1 MTESLLATFQQWLLF
16 SGVVLAV
23 GCVAWRL
30 VVLGRVST
38 AVTDSVAPQLAVI
51 ERSVA
56 SAGVIA
62 GLTLV
67 VAWMLRMVVQVM
79 GFRDPFVP
87 LWDDVSFLLFET
99 FWGTVWMAQGA
110 LLPFVVAAFVWA
122 RTRSVAA
129 WRVAGVLALGL
140 VATLALASHAMGVES
155 GKALF
160 VTADAVHALA
170 AGCWIGSLAV
180 IVSVGRPIGSS
191 EEARAL
197 FAAQLRAF
205 SPLALVSVA
214 ALIGMGAALAWT
226 HLGGLSNLWATG
238 YGRVLMA
245 KVALAGGVFLAG
257 FVNWRLG
264 LPASDTSAGAV
275 SVHRRAALEVSLA
288 VGVLLITAVL
298 VHSAKP

>member
-30 VVLGRVST
+30 VVLDPVSR
-38 AVTDSVAPQLAVI
+38 AVADAGAPHLAAI

-56 SAGVIA
+56 SAGLVA
-62 GLTLV
+62 GLVLV
-67 VAWMLRMVVQVM
+67 VAWSLRMVVQVM

-99 FWGTVWMAQGA
+99 FWGTVWMAQGL
-110 LLPFVVAAFVWA
+110 LLPFVVGAFAWA
-122 RTRSVAA
+122 RTRSLAA
-129 WRVAGVLALGL
+129 WRVAGMLALGL
-140 VATLALASHAMGVES
+140 VATLTLSSHAMGVES
-155 GKALF
+155 GRALF
-160 VTADAVHALA
+160 VAADAVHALA
-170 AGCWIGSLAV
+170 AGCWIGSLSV

-191 EEARAL
+191 DEARAL

-205 SPLALVSVA
+205 SPMALVSVA
-214 ALIGMGAALAWT
+214 ALIAMGAALSWT
-226 HLGGLSNLWATG
+226 HLSGLSNLWETG

-245 KVALAGGVFLAG
+245 KVGLAGGVFLAG

-264 LPASDTSAGAV
+264 LPASDTSVGAA
-275 SVHRRAALEVSLA
+275 SVHRRASLEVVLA
-288 VGVLLITAVL
+288 VGVLLLTAVL
-298 VHSAKP
+298 VHSVKP

>member
-1 MTESLLATFQQWLLF
+1 VTEPLLATFQQWLLF

-30 VVLGRVST
+30 VVLERVSR
-38 AVTDSVAPQLAVI
+38 AMPDSVAPHLATI

-56 SAGVIA
+56 SAGVVA
-62 GLTLV
+62 GLALI
-67 VAWMLRMVVQVM
+67 VAWILRMVAQVM

-99 FWGTVWMAQGA
+99 FWGTVWMVQGA
-110 LLPFVVAAFVWA
+110 LLPFVVAAFAWA
-122 RTRSVAA
+122 RTGSPAA
-129 WRVAGVLALGL
+129 WRAAGVLSLGL
-140 VATLALASHAMGVES
+140 VATLALASHAMGVEPA
-155 GKALF
+155 KALF

-170 AGCWIGSLAV
+170 AGCWVGSLGV

-191 EEARAL
+191 DEARAL

-205 SPLALVSVA
+205 SPMAMVSVA
-214 ALIGMGAALAWT
+214 ALIAMGSALSWA
-226 HLGGLSNLWATG
+226 HLAGLSNLWETG

-264 LPASDTSAGAV
+264 LPASGTSAGAV
-275 SVHRRAALEVSLA
+275 SVHRRAALEVALA

-298 VHSAKP
+298 VRSSKP